1 LDSPG
6 GLRPLGLGSDSPIK
20 KNSKGSE
27 KMYINLEKE
36 NQASKT
42 NNSVNHADMK
52 DIGEFVWCPPILNL
66 YFKSGLA
73 RVDGPGGPVGDPP
86 IHLDTSSVS
95 EGTL

>member
-1 LDSPG
+1 
-6 GLRPLGLGSDSPIK
+6 
-20 KNSKGSE
+20 
-27 KMYINLEKE
+27 MYINLEKE